1 MGLARTDAKPI
12 RESIERCGVC
22 LSTRTTACAPRTAT
36 KRQKSASPSAFRRT
50 GTILTREEKRNRNKQ
65 LPEITNER
73 PRRTSE
79 TSGGKKGK
87 KGKRREP
94 SQLNDEENEFLNDPF
109 PQPDPGVSNSRREQT
124 DGGSNKQAAIGAPRE
139 RPTASLG
146 FCAHVFFVLHL
157 NPFRTSFFFS
167 LQEQTTTTNDARET
181 KTPFC
186 KPPVSTVG
194 EYRVTVLR

>member
-1 MGLARTDAKPI
+1 MASVYQRGRQLARLARPQKDRKVLPQ
-12 RESIERCGVC
+12 V
-22 LSTRTTACAPRTAT
+22 LSDGRVRSL
-36 KRQKSASPSAFRRT
+36 R
-50 GTILTREEKRNRNKQ
+50 
-65 LPEITNER
+65 
-73 PRRTSE
+73 
-79 TSGGKKGK
+79 GKKSGTETNSCLKLQTNGPDERARRVEENGK

-157 NPFRTSFFFS
+157 NPFRTSFFFFS
-167 LQEQTTTTNDARET
+167 PRTNNDNERCERDKNALLQTASFNSR
-181 KTPFC
+181 
-186 KPPVSTVG
+186 
-194 EYRVTVLR
+194 